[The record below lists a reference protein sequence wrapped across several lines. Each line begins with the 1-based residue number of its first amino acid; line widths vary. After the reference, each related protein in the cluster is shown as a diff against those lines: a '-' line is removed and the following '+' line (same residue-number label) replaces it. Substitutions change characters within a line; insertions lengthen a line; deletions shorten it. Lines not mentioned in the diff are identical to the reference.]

1 MRLGMYG
8 GSFDPVHYGHLLL
21 AQTAHQQ
28 ARLDKVWFMPA
39 AESPHKQGQSVAPT
53 AARIEMLRLAIAG
66 NAHFDLSLLEC
77 ERGGVSYTLETLQMI
92 AQQEPDAERFLIMG
106 ADSLVD
112 FPNWKSPGEI
122 CQLATLLVVA
132 RPGVAVDFGP
142 PAPLVSPEQLSE
154 YQEQQL
160 QMPLVGFS
168 SSELRTRVA
177 EGKSIR
183 YWTPRSVEKV
193 IETQGLYRAGE

>member
-1 MRLGMYG
+1 
-8 GSFDPVHYGHLLL
+8 
-21 AQTAHQQ
+21 
-28 ARLDKVWFMPA
+28 
-39 AESPHKQGQSVAPT
+39 
-53 AARIEMLRLAIAG
+53 
-66 NAHFDLSLLEC
+66 
-77 ERGGVSYTLETLQMI
+77 MI

-142 PAPLVSPEQLSE
+142 LAPLVSPEQLSE

>member
-39 AESPHKQGQSVAPT
+39 AEAPHKQGQSIAPT
-53 AARIEMLRLAIAG
+53 AARIEMLQLAIAG
-66 NAHFDLSLLEC
+66 NGHFEVSLLEC
-77 ERGGVSYTLETLQMI
+77 ERGGLSYTVETLQMI
-92 AQQEPDAERFLIMG
+92 AEEEPAAERFLIMG

-112 FPNWKSPGEI
+112 FPNWKSPREI
-122 CQLATLLVVA
+122 CQLATLLVVG
-132 RPGVAVDFGP
+132 RPGVPVDFGP
-142 PAPLVSPEQLSE
+142 LASLVSPEQLSE

-168 SSELRTRVA
+168 SSELRMRVA